1 MMFLKPPAGIGLI
14 IPVRLDAAAAPAAG
28 TAGRGLLRRTFG
40 RYTPSRRTFGRYTP
54 SRRTFGRYTPSRRTF
69 GLSHP

>member
-1 MMFLKPPAGIGLI
+1 MFLKPPDGIGLI
-14 IPVRLDAAAAPAAG
+14 IPVRPDATPAPSAE
-28 TAGRGLLRRTFG
+28 TAGRGPQRRTFG
-40 RYTPSRRTFGRYTP
+40 RYTPSRRTFGRYLP